1 MKSLHCCCTSGEASW
16 LWTNEALKIV
26 LAVQDADEIAIAGLA
41 VCALA
46 FLRAGGRAPNNALK
60 IANPTRMM
68 TPAMRE
74 LLAPACLA
82 RSRRNFIKGVRRSGS
97 DRQNSFW
104 RVVPH
109 LVNPFRNEITKCRR
123 ITSYM
128 CSMRLSD
135 LRVIPDRNSANRSY

>member
-82 RSRRNFIKGVRRSGS
+82 RSRRSFIKGVRGSGS
-97 DRQNSFW
+97 DRQNS
-104 RVVPH
+104 
-109 LVNPFRNEITKCRR
+109 LYG
-123 ITSYM
+123 SYLISSNLFEM
-128 CSMRLSD
+128 K
-135 LRVIPDRNSANRSY
+135 V

>member
-1 MKSLHCCCTSGEASW
+1 MKSLHCCCTSGEASCPW
-16 LWTNEALKIV
+16 VNEALKIV
-26 LAVQDADEIAIAGLA
+26 LAVQDADGIAIAGLA
-41 VCALA
+41 ACTPG
-46 FLRAGGRAPNNALK
+46 FLRAGVRAPNNALK

-104 RVVPH
+104 RIVPH
-109 LVNPFRNEITKCRR
+109 LVNPFRMK
-123 ITSYM
+123 
-128 CSMRLSD
+128 LQ
-135 LRVIPDRNSANRSY
+135 SAAG